1 MAFIVE
7 TGDIVPGANS
17 YVSVDFADAYH
28 SDRGNESWADLTT
41 EEKQSAL
48 IKATDYLEQAYA
60 GRWKGEPLKDDQALA
75 WPREVEGIPEKLKQA
90 CCQLALETIG
100 GASLNPTQGQTVKR
114 EKVDVIEV
122 EYMTGQEG
130 GRTGTRRPAI
140 DQLLYGLITGGSALN
155 AKVVRV

>member
-1 MAFIVE
+1 MGFIVE
-7 TGDIVPGANS
+7 NGAGLDNSTS
-17 YVSVDFADAYH
+17 YVDVAYADDYA
-28 SDRGNESWADLTT
+28 STRGNESWSDLTT

-48 IKATDYLEQAYA
+48 VRATDYLDQAYA
-60 GRWKGEPLKDDQALA
+60 GRWKGEPMTDTQALA
-75 WPREVEGIPEKLKQA
+75 WPREVVGIPDKLKQA

-100 GASLNPTQGQTVKR
+100 GASLNPTQGQTVKK

>member
-1 MAFIVE
+1 MGFVVE
-7 TGDIVPGANS
+7 DGTGTNPLANS
-17 YVSVDFADAYH
+17 YVSLAEANAYH
-28 SDRGNESWADLTT
+28 TDRNNAAWTGTDAVKEA
-41 EEKQSAL
+41 AL
-48 IKATDYLEQAYA
+48 VRATDYLDQTYA
-60 GRWKGEPLKDDQALA
+60 GRWKGEPLTDTQALA

-90 CCQLALETIG
+90 CCLLALETIG

>member
-28 SDRGNESWADLTT
+28 SDRGNESWSDLTT
-41 EEKQSAL
+41 EEKQYAL
-48 IKATDYLEQAYA
+48 VRATDYLDQAYA
-60 GRWKGEPLKDDQALA
+60 GRWKGEPLTDTQALA
-75 WPREVEGIPEKLKQA
+75 WPREVVGIPDKLKQA
-90 CCQLALETIG
+90 CCQLALEALG
-100 GASLNPTQGQTVKR
+100 GDLNPTQGQTVKR